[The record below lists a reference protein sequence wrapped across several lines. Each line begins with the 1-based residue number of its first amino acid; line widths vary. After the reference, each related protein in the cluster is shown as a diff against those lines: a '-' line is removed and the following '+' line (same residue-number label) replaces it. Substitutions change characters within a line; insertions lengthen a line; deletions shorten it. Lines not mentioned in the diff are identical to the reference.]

1 MKKIDENY
9 EFAVFL
15 KAHADDEELDEQ
27 FKSLHE
33 KYFKNYNCEK
43 CRKCCKKLHA
53 TFKENEIEKASKQLK
68 IEKED
73 FIKIYLKSKDNN
85 TYSTKRTPCPF
96 LKNNKCILEEN
107 KPKDCKEYP
116 FTNKKERLFSLYST
130 MDNTLVC
137 PVVNNIIEELKEI
150 YHFKVKS

>member
-15 KAHADDEELDEQ
+15 KAHADDEELDKQ
-27 FKSLHE
+27 FKSLHD
-33 KYFKNYNCEK
+33 KYFKNYNWER

-53 TFKENEIEKASKQLK
+53 TFKENEIDKASKQLK

-96 LKNNKCILEEN
+96 LKKAI
-107 KPKDCKEYP
+107 PK
-116 FTNKKERLFSLYST
+116 
-130 MDNTLVC
+130 
-137 PVVNNIIEELKEI
+137 
-150 YHFKVKS
+150 